1 MENIIQLKFSLEREI
16 EALTRNFDLYE
27 FKSLIIKTPDER
39 TLFTQYN
46 TNKTMF
52 GKNYLTEQKVLLEEV
67 NKILLEKCEHN
78 WIEDYIDEPLRSRYI
93 CYCSKCYIYNSKAI
107 G

>member
-16 EALTRNFDLYE
+16 DVLTRNFDLYE
-27 FKSLIIKTPDER
+27 YNSYTTKTPDEIK
-39 TLFTQYN
+39 LLTQYN

-52 GKNYLTEQKVLLEEV
+52 GKNYLTEQKALLEEI
-67 NKILLEKCEHN
+67 NKILLEKCDHN
-78 WIEDYIDEPLRSRYI
+78 WIEDSVDEPLRSRYI
-93 CYCSKCYIYNSKAI
+93 CYCGKCYIYKTKEI